1 MGRHDMKRQ
10 GFTLF
15 ELLLVIGIVGIVA
28 AALVPGMVEARESA
42 LSALCASRLRNLS
55 QHAISYAMSEGYFPW
70 GGIDPLMHDANYCAS
85 HWRLQ
90 WPRESHRPAG
100 AKTWMEFSSFCWDF
114 YRKSSDAVWHPGVM
128 FGTEMH
134 SQILG
139 CPKCSN
145 CSDNWDGNPFTGY
158 NYNVAYIGYV
168 EGDAG
173 KRRYPTSWDTIK
185 YPEKVVLFGDGGYSG
200 GVNKFMRATNQ
211 DKQWDGSSASLRK
224 AGTQAFRH
232 GWGRRRHCN
241 MSFAD
246 GHVEKFY
253 TPYKAGGKQGWQ
265 DETTHTAFIS
275 SGNGIYGPRGW
286 GEGDNYTENK

>member
-1 MGRHDMKRQ
+1 MEKR

-15 ELLLVIGIVGIVA
+15 ELMLVAGIVMLVA
-28 AALVPGMVEARESA
+28 VALAPHVIDAREAAQSA
-42 LSALCASRLRNLS
+42 VCATRLRNLS
-55 QHAISYAMSEGYFPW
+55 QHAIFYAMNEGYFPW
-70 GGIDPLMHDANYCAS
+70 GGIDPAVHDENYCDDYKNM
-85 HWRLQ
+85 L
-90 WPRESHRPAG
+90 WPRESNRPG
-100 AKTWMEFSSFCWDF
+100 GVRTWKVFSTFCWDF
-114 YRKSSDAVWHPGVM
+114 YKKIDATVWHPGVM
-128 FGTEMH
+128 FGTVNNA
-134 SQILG
+134 QIMG

-158 NYNVAYIGYV
+158 NYNVAYLGYV

-173 KRRYPTSWDTIK
+173 KRKYPTRWDAIK
-185 YPEKVVLFGDGGYSG
+185 YPDKVVLFGDGGYAG

-232 GWGRRRHCN
+232 GRGKFRHCN

-253 TPYKAGGKQGWQ
+253 TPYRAGGKVGWQ
-265 DETTHTAFIS
+265 DEGTHTAFIS

-286 GEGDNYTENK
+286 GESDNYTENQ